1 MRIVFATENRH
12 KIEELS
18 AILKKPRYLGDGDG
32 ELEIL
37 TLREVGIANDIVED
51 GDSFEENALI
61 KARVAARSG
70 YIGIGD
76 DSGLAV
82 RALGGAPGILSARY
96 AGEHGNDKKNNA
108 RLLSEMQGVAE
119 RDASF
124 VCTIACVIPTEDG
137 ERSFVVRGEC
147 EGVIVDSERGTG
159 GFGYDPLFYLPEY
172 GKTFAELTA
181 DEKNSVSHRAR
192 AAAELARRLA
202 EEGLI

>member
-18 AILKKPRYLGDGDG
+18 AILKKPQYLGDRAEDI
-32 ELEIL
+32 EIL
-37 TLREVGIANDIVED
+37 TLREVGIVEDIVED
-51 GDSFEENALI
+51 GDTFEENALI
-61 KARVAARSG
+61 KARAAARSG

-76 DSGLAV
+76 DSGLVV

-119 RDASF
+119 RDAAF

-147 EGVIVDSERGTG
+147 EGVIVNSERGTG
-159 GFGYDPLFYLPEY
+159 GFGYDPLFYLPEH
-172 GKTFAELTA
+172 GKTFAELSA

-192 AAAELARRLA
+192 AAAEFARRLA